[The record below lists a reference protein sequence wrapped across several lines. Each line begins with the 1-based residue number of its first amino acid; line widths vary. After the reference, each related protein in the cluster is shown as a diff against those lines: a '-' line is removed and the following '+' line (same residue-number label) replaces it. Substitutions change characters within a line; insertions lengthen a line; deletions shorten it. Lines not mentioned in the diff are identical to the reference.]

1 MAMVRAILGVL
12 ALVLAVLA
20 GAGVARAQNSRVLV
34 IGFEGEVFADR
45 RVQDAVAAAADWRG
59 LAAQAG
65 VAVEAVSLRMGGE
78 TRTAAGGADPARAR
92 VLLAEAGYPEGLG
105 AFGAVRYG
113 PGLAPVA
120 QAAVRVLGTLG
131 FNGGA
136 VAADTPGAELLRQ
149 IPNIVTGQQ
158 LIRAGTVT
166 LDLERA
172 AVQPQPQPGRLA
184 DLALVRLQAP
194 VFDAATRRLR
204 VTVQVENRGALAVP
218 AAELSVSDRDG
229 LVAFPL
235 RMLSGLAPG
244 PGQLV
249 VVEGEV
255 PDAAMG
261 RNLVLELRVAA
272 SPAVPESDFANNA
285 LVLAPMPLPPLPPPV
300 VLPDLVVA
308 GAPRLDWDPD
318 ARRVTVRA
326 TVANDGP
333 GPAGPSALALRDLAG
348 LVAFPELAVPPLAPQ
363 ASAPVEVT
371 VPVPEAALGREL
383 RIEVEADARQGV
395 PETNEADNRSAAVT
409 LVLSARALADL
420 AVLRTEAVPEGDALV
435 VEVLVA
441 NLGTVAAGP
450 VRLALR
456 DRNGV
461 LPVTYQELAGFG
473 PRESRAVR
481 VAAAL
486 PERARGRELA
496 LQAEVEPTG
505 AEADRA
511 NNLGDVVRVTVEPV
525 AVAEPPFIVPRPRP
539 RPPSL
544 PGTAGLAD
552 LAVERVVAEPAR
564 GGTALRVRVAVANVG
579 AEPVGRVAVSLSV
592 GGERRAAFGLPE
604 LAPGEERVEETIL
617 GLPWRLAGG
626 TVRVEAVADPDG
638 VLAEA
643 DEANNAAV
651 AEVRLGVPVT
661 TWAGGGIAVALGA
674 LGAVVL
680 MRRRPPAPPPAPRR
694 RQEPRLPDRVR
705 LHGVA
710 DPGVQRIRLEGPV
723 VRLGLRPVP
732 DAGVQGLRVKEEGR

>member
-1 MAMVRAILGVL
+1 MAMVRAILGFL
-12 ALVLAVLA
+12 ALVLAVSA
-20 GAGVARAQNSRVLV
+20 VPDVARAQNPAQVLV
-34 IGFEGEVFADR
+34 IGFEGDVFADP
-45 RVQDAVAAAADWRG
+45 RVQDAVAAAGDWRG
-59 LAAQAG
+59 LAARAG
-65 VAVEAVSLRMGGE
+65 VPVEAVNLRMGGA
-78 TRTAAGGADPARAR
+78 TRPAGAADPGRARA
-92 VLLAEAGYPEGLG
+92 LLAEAGYPDGLG

-113 PGLAPVA
+113 PGLESLA
-120 QAAVRVLGTLG
+120 QSALGVLGGLG
-131 FNGGA
+131 FNGGT
-136 VAADTPGAELLRQ
+136 VAANTPGAELLRQ

-172 AVQPQPQPGRLA
+172 AVQPQPGRLA
-184 DLALVRLQAP
+184 DLALVRLQEP
-194 VFDAATRRLR
+194 VFDAGTRRVR
-204 VTVQVENRGALAVP
+204 VTVQVENRGVVAVP
-218 AAELSVSDRDG
+218 AAELSVRDRDG
-229 LVAFPL
+229 LVVFPL

-261 RNLVLELRVAA
+261 RDLVLEVRVAA
-272 SPAVPESDFANNA
+272 SPAVPESDFSNNA
-285 LVLAPMPLPPLPPPV
+285 LVLRPLPIPALPPPV

-308 GAPRLDWDPD
+308 GAPRVDWDPD
-318 ARRVTVRA
+318 ARRLTVRA

-333 GPAGPSALALRDLAG
+333 GPAGPSALVVRDLTG

-363 ASAPVEVT
+363 ASTPVEVT
-371 VPVPEAALGREL
+371 VPVPEAALGRAL
-383 RIEVEADARQGV
+383 RIEAEADPRQGV
-395 PETNEADNRSAAVT
+395 PETNEGNNRSAAVT
-409 LVLSARALADL
+409 VDLSARALADL
-420 AVLRTEAVPEGDALV
+420 AVMRTGAAVEGDELV

-441 NLGTVAAGP
+441 NLGTVVAGP
-450 VRLALR
+450 ARLAVR

-461 LPVTYQELAGFG
+461 LPVTYRELEGFG

-496 LQAEVEPTG
+496 LQAEVEPAG

-511 NNLGDVVRVTVEPV
+511 NNLGEVVRVAVPAVV
-525 AVAEPPFIVPRPRP
+525 AEEPPFIVPRPRP
-539 RPPSL
+539 RPPTL
-544 PGTAGLAD
+544 TVVEAQADIAVTAIK
-552 LAVERVVAEPAR
+552 AEPER
-564 GGTALRVRVAVANVG
+564 GGTALRVRVEVANTG
-579 AEPVGRVAVSLSV
+579 AEPVGRVALALSV

-626 TVRVEAVADPDG
+626 TVRVEAVADPEG

-643 DEANNAAV
+643 DEANNVAV

-674 LGAVVL
+674 LGALVL
-680 MRRRPPAPPPAPRR
+680 MRKRPGGRPPAPPAPRR
-694 RQEPRLPDRVR
+694 REPRLPDRVR

-732 DAGVQGLRVKEEGR
+732 DAGVQTVREEER